1 MYSGALVPGWEWA
14 ACASVVCG
22 WHPGAIDGAAVLV
35 LSWAFERTGEWVCQA
50 MTGSWGPQPPVG
62 HRCATAQSCQ
72 RWCDGALL
80 IQLELCASRIHCKPE
95 LGQAR
100 DSVYEW
106 STKKAHACAWHERSH
121 QQAHRHTSAPT
132 QTYLLFKIFTL
143 ASCGND
149 LVGVT
154 RCQVPAESRAR
165 EAP

>member
-1 MYSGALVPGWEWA
+1 MYSGALVPGWDRA
-14 ACASVVCG
+14 ACVSVVCG

-35 LSWAFERTGEWVCQA
+35 LSWAFERTGRWVCQA
-50 MTGSWGPQPPVG
+50 MAGRWGWGIGVQGCKAAMQRCLADPVG
-62 HRCATAQSCQ
+62 
-72 RWCDGALL
+72 
-80 IQLELCASRIHCKPE
+80 LCASRTHCKPE
-95 LGQAR
+95 FWQAR
-100 DSVYEW
+100 DSGCEW

>member
-1 MYSGALVPGWEWA
+1 MLSTQCTVGPWFQAGIGQHVPAWFVGGTPAPLMAQQYWYCHGRLKGREDGCVKQWRGDGVG
-14 ACASVVCG
+14 ASVCK
-22 WHPGAIDGAAVLV
+22 GAKVQ
-35 LSWAFERTGEWVCQA
+35 CN
-50 MTGSWGPQPPVG
+50 
-62 HRCATAQSCQ
+62 
-72 RWCDGALL
+72 GALL
-80 IQLELCASRIHCKPE
+80 IQLELCASQIHCKPE
-95 LGQAR
+95 LGHAR